1 MSAQSRRNEHQ
12 QDFLRQAKILRK
24 NLEEWDKK
32 IRSNQGENWPSMLG
46 RLNASMNQSG
56 NLDRC
61 IEPVLEHFVYVPK
74 KCPANPQDVPFFL
87 STRLTAGDASQVADA
102 SGGSDVK
109 GNDADLAATI
119 EDPVKALR
127 EFESTAAE
135 VAADFE
141 SKMIRF

>member
-1 MSAQSRRNEHQ
+1 MDPARTKSHLPSIGVSLPILTTQTQ
-12 QDFLRQAKILRK
+12 Q
-24 NLEEWDKK
+24 
-32 IRSNQGENWPSMLG
+32 
-46 RLNASMNQSG
+46 NQSG
-56 NLDRC
+56 NLNRC

-74 KCPANPQDVPFFL
+74 KCTANPQDIPFFL
-87 STRLTAGDASQVADA
+87 STRLAAGDASKVADA

-109 GNDADLAATI
+109 SNDADQAATI